1 MNVISHDLR
10 EQDIREAAADWA
22 VWLDAAEAGSPRPA
36 ELERWLA
43 DDPRH
48 AEALHYAQATWS
60 MLGQLGHDE
69 APVAPRAQVHVLPV
83 RRRAALRWLA
93 SAAALVL
100 LLVSVQ
106 QGAQLMPSLLADHA
120 TGRGEIREVQ
130 LPDGSAA
137 QLDTQSAIDL
147 AYSASERR
155 VRLLQGEAI
164 FNVAPMVGEERRP
177 FVVESRG
184 GTTRALG
191 TRFVVGERADEGA
204 WVGVLQ
210 HSVELKLEP
219 SSASANRHLVLQEGQ
234 AARYGQQGIEP
245 LPGLDVQRA
254 GSWQRG
260 VLVFERVPLEQVA
273 QRLNRYRAGWVV
285 IADAQLA
292 KREVSG
298 VFRLDSLDDALS
310 TVTRELH
317 ARRTDLP
324 GVSLIY

>member
-1 MNVISHDLR
+1 MISHDVR
-10 EQDIREAAADWA
+10 EQEIREAAADWA
-22 VWLDAAEAGSPRPA
+22 VRLDAAAAGSARPA

-48 AEALHYAQATWS
+48 LQALQYAQATWDL
-60 MLGQLGHDE
+60 LGQLGS
-69 APVAPRAQVHVLPV
+69 AQVTAPLVDVRQFPA
-83 RRRAALRWLA
+83 RRRAAPLRWVA
-93 SAAALVL
+93 TAAALVL

-106 QGAQLMPSLLADHA
+106 QGSQMMVPLLADHA

-130 LPDGSAA
+130 LPDGSVA

-147 AYSASERR
+147 VYSASERR
-155 VRLLQGEAI
+155 IRLLQGEAS
-164 FNVAPMVGEERRP
+164 FTVAPLGPDEQRP

-184 GTTRALG
+184 GSTRALG
-191 TRFVVGERADEGA
+191 TRFVVGENADEGA
-204 WVGVLQ
+204 WVGVLE
-210 HSVELKLEP
+210 HSVELKV
-219 SSASANRHLVLQEGQ
+219 SSPADNRLVLREGQ
-234 AARYGQQGIEP
+234 AARYDQMGIEP
-245 LPGLDVQRA
+245 LSGLDVQRA
-254 GSWQRG
+254 SSWQRG

-292 KREVSG
+292 QREVSG
-298 VFRLDSLDDALS
+298 VFRLDSLDEALS

-317 ARRTDLP
+317 AKRTDLP